1 VNTKLIFQVGANTGA
16 ISQAAMYVSAPT
28 ELPDTIL
35 TKSDLSEESK
45 NQDKVEKEVMKVWQS
60 IWLLKSLLLDL
71 LYPSRTSSGIV
82 VVEKTLV
89 NVCRKEEC
97 RKPVSESSNGRDGS
111 GGKMSSVHTS
121 SQGFQIRLY
130 ARVEGFCSYC
140 CY

>member
-1 VNTKLIFQVGANTGA
+1 MNTKLIFQVGANTGA
-16 ISQAAMYVSAPT
+16 ISQAAMYVPAPT
-28 ELPDTIL
+28 ELPDTLL

-89 NVCRKEEC
+89 NVCRREEC
-97 RKPVSESSNGRDGS
+97 RKLVSERNNGQNRS
-111 GGKMSSVHTS
+111 CGKMPIVHNLSHLSSRFMFMLGAT
-121 SQGFQIRLY
+121 
-130 ARVEGFCSYC
+130 ACA
-140 CY
+140 